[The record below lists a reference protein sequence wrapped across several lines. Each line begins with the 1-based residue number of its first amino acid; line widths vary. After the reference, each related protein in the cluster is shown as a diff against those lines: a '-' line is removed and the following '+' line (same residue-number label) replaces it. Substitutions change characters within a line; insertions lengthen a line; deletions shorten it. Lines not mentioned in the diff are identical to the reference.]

1 MKKYITAILSIGTVA
16 MLFYTLFDLKNQV
29 KQIPMLEHQLDSVS
43 IIKDSL
49 YEVNFI
55 NEVENGRYELSLEHL
70 KEVNPKAAK
79 DFENFLNTQTE

>member
-29 KQIPMLEHQLDSVS
+29 KQIPVLQHQLDSVS
-43 IIKDSL
+43 LQLDSL
-49 YEVNFI
+49 HLINFE

-70 KEVNPKAAK
+70 KEVNPKAARE
-79 DFENFLNTQTE
+79 FEEFMSTKTE

>member
-1 MKKYITAILSIGTVA
+1 
-16 MLFYTLFDLKNQV
+16 
-29 KQIPMLEHQLDSVS
+29 MLEHQLDSVS